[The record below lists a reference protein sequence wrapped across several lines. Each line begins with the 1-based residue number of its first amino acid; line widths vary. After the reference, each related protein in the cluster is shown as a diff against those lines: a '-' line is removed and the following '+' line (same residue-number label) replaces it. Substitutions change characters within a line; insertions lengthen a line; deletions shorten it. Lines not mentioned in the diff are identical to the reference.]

1 MSEFYT
7 RQSLPDEDYRNLI
20 GTAISVFNS
29 NNTFIIENILRI
41 SGDQHNWWELIDR
54 TSGNILHKVM
64 KDQYGD
70 IIPQN
75 IIKLFSKLVD
85 QRDRIIH
92 SFQITGPDPN
102 PRNEQLLA
110 TKIKGSGKQFIITR
124 NYLIQFIQLNDKL
137 SDLLYV
143 FRDQL
148 ENK

>member
-1 MSEFYT
+1 
-7 RQSLPDEDYRNLI
+7 
-20 GTAISVFNS
+20 
-29 NNTFIIENILRI
+29 
-41 SGDQHNWWELIDR
+41 
-54 TSGNILHKVM
+54 M

-92 SFQITGPDPN
+92 SFQITGPDTH

-110 TKIKGSGKQFIITR
+110 SNIKGSGKQFIITR

-148 ENK
+148 ENKQGPFLINNP

>member
-29 NNTFIIENILRI
+29 NHTFIIENILRI

-64 KDQYGD
+64 EEQYGD

-92 SFQITGPDPN
+92 SFQITGPGPN

-110 TKIKGSGKQFIITR
+110 TKVKGSGEQFIITR
-124 NYLIQFIQLNDKL
+124 NYLIEFIQLNDEL

-148 ENK
+148 DDN

>member
-1 MSEFYT
+1 
-7 RQSLPDEDYRNLI
+7 
-20 GTAISVFNS
+20 
-29 NNTFIIENILRI
+29 
-41 SGDQHNWWELIDR
+41 
-54 TSGNILHKVM
+54 M

-148 ENK
+148 DNK